1 MTQDIF
7 PNLGQQYRNAKA
19 SAIGAPSQIVW
30 VVQQSWVGADGIPYV
45 RLVKERDATE
55 KKTVSARVLEDRHN
69 FIPL

>member
-19 SAIGAPSQIVW
+19 SAFGAPSQIVW